1 MTPSSP
7 PLNAGRRRLV
17 ASLPLLATG
26 LFLNPALAS
35 PQVHKASRALMGT
48 QVDITAQ
55 ASSAVDCDAA
65 IAAAYA
71 EMTRLSDMMSRYQV
85 GSAVHALHLAS
96 GLQPVEIE
104 PEMLAVLKSAQHMAE
119 RSHGAFDVT
128 VGAFNGWVF
137 DPTHPTIPD
146 RAEIARELP
155 LVNYRDLVLSEKTST
170 AFLRRRGMRIDLG
183 GIAKLPILQ
192 AGMHVLKQH
201 GVSSA
206 MLNGGGDVLVSGQLE
221 GRDWRVGVR
230 DPRAPE
236 KLIGVLNLN
245 EGFVAA
251 SGDYERFFIQN
262 GRRYH
267 HILNP
272 KTGQSTTGP
281 HGVTLVSRNLQD
293 INGLGAAIMVAGSK
307 AGQSL
312 LQPLQGVDA
321 LIVESNQSLWLSPG
335 MAARLRT

>member
-1 MTPSSP
+1 MTPSP
-7 PLNAGRRRLV
+7 QLNTGRRRLI
-17 ASLPLLATG
+17 AGLPLLATG

-35 PQVHKASRALMGT
+35 PQVRQASRALMGT
-48 QVDITAQ
+48 RVDITAQ
-55 ASSAVDCDAA
+55 ASGTADCDAA

-71 EMTRLSDMMSRYQV
+71 EMARLSDMMSRYQV

-96 GLQPVEIE
+96 GLQPVVIDT
-104 PEMLAVLKSAQHMAE
+104 EMMGVLKSAQHMAE
-119 RSHGAFDVT
+119 RSRGAFDIT

-137 DPTHPTIPD
+137 DQAHPTIPD

-155 LVNYRDLVLSEKTST
+155 LVNYRDLVLSEKAST

-192 AGMHVLKQH
+192 AGMQVLKQR

-206 MLNGGGDVLVSGQLE
+206 MINGGGDVLVSGQLE
-221 GRDWRVGVR
+221 GRDWRVGLR

-236 KLIGVLNLN
+236 KLIGVLALD

-272 KTGQSTTGP
+272 RTGQSTTGP
-281 HGVTLVSRNLQD
+281 HGVTLVSRHLED
-293 INGLGAAIMVAGSK
+293 INGLGAAIMVTGSEAGRD
-307 AGQSL
+307 L
-312 LQPLQGVDA
+312 LQPLRNVDA
-321 LIVESNQSLWLSPG
+321 LILESNQNLWLSPG
-335 MAARLRT
+335 MASRLHT